1 VTARRPDGS
10 GGSLARDERI
20 DDIQFYIDPA
30 GELLID
36 DLILYE
42 AAPGGEP
49 RIMPSRPIFT
59 GWLDTGKQGVE
70 WPGEFQI
77 VLHEKPWKWDAAKSV
92 SLGKGGAQHLR
103 VNMRGKRIMSPKT
116 ELSFRYKLTGRDG
129 PLRISVSKEA
139 GIPLRSKE
147 LKAPRFGAWAEANI
161 QFEFAMPTTAANL
174 EFTPAS
180 GAVLLVDD
188 LLLFEK

>member
-129 PLRISVSKEA
+129 PLRNLREQGGRHPTPQQGAEGPTLWSVGRGQHPIRVRHA
-139 GIPLRSKE
+139 NHRSE
-147 LKAPRFGAWAEANI
+147 P
-161 QFEFAMPTTAANL
+161 
-174 EFTPAS
+174 
-180 GAVLLVDD
+180 
-188 LLLFEK
+188 

>member
-1 VTARRPDGS
+1 MTARRPDGS

-59 GWLDTGKQGVE
+59 GWFDTGKQGVE

-92 SLGKGGAQHLR
+92 S
-103 VNMRGKRIMSPKT
+103 
-116 ELSFRYKLTGRDG
+116 
-129 PLRISVSKEA
+129 KEA
-139 GIPLRSKE
+139 GIPLCSKE
-147 LKAPRFGAWAEANI
+147 LKAPRFGAWARGQHPIRVRHANHRS
-161 QFEFAMPTTAANL
+161 EP
-174 EFTPAS
+174 
-180 GAVLLVDD
+180 
-188 LLLFEK
+188 

>member
-1 VTARRPDGS
+1 MTARRPDGS

-77 VLHEKPWKWDAAKSV
+77 VLHEKPWK
-92 SLGKGGAQHLR
+92 
-103 VNMRGKRIMSPKT
+103 
-116 ELSFRYKLTGRDG
+116 
-129 PLRISVSKEA
+129 
-139 GIPLRSKE
+139 
-147 LKAPRFGAWAEANI
+147 
-161 QFEFAMPTTAANL
+161 
-174 EFTPAS
+174 
-180 GAVLLVDD
+180 
-188 LLLFEK
+188 